1 MGIETQLR
9 DEVAVMAAR
18 LAEKFSEQFAAAGKL
33 VDIEELSEQIGDE
46 VTRQLAS
53 RELAKR
59 SAESACQSEHDCP
72 TCGRSCTRILRP
84 WWPSVF
90 AAKLPIRVCFIR
102 HIRFAGTPGLPPT
115 RCPAAKHLGSGLR
128 SSSLRDLTV

>member
-72 TCGRSCTRILRP
+72 TCGRSCRVETDPEPVILEGTRGAIEYTEP
-84 WWPSVF
+84 
-90 AAKLPIRVCFIR
+90 
-102 HIRFAGTPGLPPT
+102 
-115 RCPAAKHLGSGLR
+115 RCHCRRCRRDFFPAR
-128 SSSLRDLTV
+128 R